1 MDSARSVTDI
11 AFMPAEPQPAP
22 TISAPPFTGGRPPI
36 SFDRNELSGAF
47 GDIGTDLPLLVGMVL
62 ASGLDVASVLVTF
75 GAMQVATGW
84 FYRMPMPVQPL
95 KAVAVI
101 VIATHPPAGVI
112 HGGGLAIGLLM
123 LLLASTGLL
132 AWLARTVP
140 HAVVRGLQFGLGLQ
154 LALLALRSYI
164 PALGAA
170 GALLAGISALVM
182 LALIGN
188 RRWPPA
194 PFVVAI
200 GIAYALTFAIS
211 PGEIASGFGFALP
224 AWRPVSPAEMW
235 SGFLLL
241 AIPQVP
247 LSLGNSV
254 LATRQLAEDLFPDR
268 APLTVRR
275 IGTTYAVMNI
285 AAPFVGGVPTCHG
298 SGGLAGHYALGGRTG
313 GSVILYGAMFVVLGV
328 WFSGSFAEV
337 AQVFPLP
344 VLGVLLVVEGLA
356 LMVLLRDLPGRAP
369 DGVPLAVLVGLAA
382 VLLPYGYLIG
392 MVGGTIGAALLRR
405 RIR

>member
-1 MDSARSVTDI
+1 MKDI
-11 AFMPAEPQPAP
+11 AFMPAEPQPSRRSSSLP
-22 TISAPPFTGGRPPI
+22 SPGSGPPI
-36 SFDRNELSGAF
+36 RFDRNELSGAF

-62 ASGLDVASVLVTF
+62 ASGLDVASVLVVF

-101 VIATHPPAGVI
+101 VIATHPTPGVI
-112 HGGGLAIGLLM
+112 HGGGLAIGLFM

-154 LALLALRSYI
+154 LSLLALRSYV
-164 PALGAA
+164 PALGGA
-170 GALLAGISALVM
+170 GLLLAGVSAVLV

-200 GIAYALTFAIS
+200 GVAYALRHAVS
-211 PGEIASGFGFALP
+211 PGQIAAGFGFALP
-224 AWRPVSPAEMW
+224 ALRTVSLAEIW
-235 SGFLLL
+235 SGFVLL

-268 APLTVRR
+268 PALTVRR
-275 IGTTYAVMNI
+275 IGTTYGLMNI
-285 AAPFVGGVPTCHG
+285 AAPFLGGVPTCHG
-298 SGGLAGHYALGGRTG
+298 SGGLAGHHALGGRTG
-313 GSVILYGAMFVVLGV
+313 GSVVIYGAMFVALGLF
-328 WFSGSFAEV
+328 FSRSFAEIV
-337 AQVFPLP
+337 QVFPLP
-344 VLGVLLVVEGLA
+344 VLGVLLVVEGVA
-356 LMVLLRDLPGRAP
+356 LMLLLRDLPRRVA
-369 DGVPLAVLVGLAA
+369 DGMPLAILVGLAA
-382 VLLPYGYLIG
+382 VLLPYGYLLG
-392 MVGGTIGAALLRR
+392 MLGGTVAALVIRR
-405 RIR
+405 RSR